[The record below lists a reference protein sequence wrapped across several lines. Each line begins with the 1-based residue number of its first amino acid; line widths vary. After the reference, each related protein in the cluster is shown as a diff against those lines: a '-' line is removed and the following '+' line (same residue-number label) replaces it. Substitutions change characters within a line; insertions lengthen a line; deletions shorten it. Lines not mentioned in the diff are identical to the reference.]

1 MKIKSK
7 LMLAIASIV
16 LMVPMTGM
24 SANGSGQDGA
34 KVRSDS
40 SDSFQ
45 RFLQEGRRPNQP
57 LAQPGFQTKI
67 SGACAEDIVLCSFSA
82 VGTVAACAA
91 DIWAGGALTPA
102 CAAAFSATG
111 GACAAA
117 ARDCAG
123 SGGGVGTPGTVRLAR
138 AGSGIIQSGSDVF
151 RELTCAAPHR
161 VKSTKVE
168 WANLGGPVYITKIT
182 LTCTNNVAL
191 TYGYPGTSTNTYT
204 CSSGRLMAGMVFRTG
219 AFMDAAGGV
228 CRQLATTAGTTYVN
242 GIWGGTGGTRNDRV
256 CAVGKYL
263 VGAKMYF
270 DGGTET
276 NRNILGAELL
286 CK

>member
-1 MKIKSK
+1 MKIQSK

-24 SANGSGQDGA
+24 SANGSGQVGM
-34 KVRSDS
+34 KVRGDS

-45 RFLQEGRRPNQP
+45 RFLQEGRRPNEP
-57 LAQPGFQTKI
+57 LRQLGFQTKI
-67 SGACAEDIVLCSFSA
+67 SGACAEDIVLCSFA
-82 VGTVAACAA
+82 AAGTAAACVA
-91 DIWAGGALTPA
+91 DLWAGGALTPE
-102 CAAAFSATG
+102 CIAAFNATG

-138 AGSGIIQSGSDVF
+138 AGSGIIQSSDVF
-151 RELTCAAPHR
+151 RELTCTAPHR
-161 VKSTKVE
+161 VKSTRIE

-191 TYGYPGTSTNTYT
+191 TYGYNGTSTNTYT
-204 CSSGRLMAGMVFRTG
+204 CSTGRLMAGLMLRTG
-219 AFMDAAGGV
+219 AFVDAAGGV
-228 CRQLATTAGTTYVN
+228 CRQLANNSGVTYVN
-242 GIWGGTGGTRNDRV
+242 GLWGGTGGTQNDRV
-256 CAVGKYL
+256 CATGKYI

-270 DGGTET
+270 DGATET
-276 NRNILGAELL
+276 NRNILGIELL

>member
-1 MKIKSK
+1 MKVSSK
-7 LMLAIASIV
+7 VVLSVASLV
-16 LMVPMTGM
+16 LMVPLTGI
-24 SANGSGQDGA
+24 SANGSGEDGA
-34 KVRSDS
+34 KNVRSES
-40 SDSFQ
+40 SHEFQ
-45 RFLQEGRRPNQP
+45 RFLQKRPGEP
-57 LAQPGFQTKI
+57 LTQLGFQTRI
-67 SGACAEDIVLCSFSA
+67 SGACAEDLVLCSFAA
-82 VGTVAACAA
+82 VGTVAACVG
-91 DIWAGGALTPA
+91 DLWAGGALTPE
-102 CAAAFSATG
+102 CVAAFNATG

-123 SGGGVGTPGTVRLAR
+123 GVGSPATVRLAR

-168 WANLGGPVYITKIT
+168 WANLGGPVYVTKIT

-204 CSSGRLMAGMVFRTG
+204 CSAGRLMAGMVLQTG
-219 AFMDAAGGV
+219 AFVDAAGGV
-228 CRQLATTAGTTYVN
+228 CRQLANNSGTTYVN
-242 GIWGGTGGTRNDRV
+242 GIWGGTGGSRTDRV
-256 CAVGKYL
+256 CATGKYL

-270 DGGTET
+270 DGATET
-276 NRNILGAELL
+276 NRNILGIELL